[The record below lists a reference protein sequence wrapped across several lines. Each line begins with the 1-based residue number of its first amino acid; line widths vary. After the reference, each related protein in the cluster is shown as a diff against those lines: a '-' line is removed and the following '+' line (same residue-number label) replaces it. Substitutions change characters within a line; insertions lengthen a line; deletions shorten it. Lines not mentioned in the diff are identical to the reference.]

1 MPKNLSNSKERSG
14 FISFVV
20 NNKVDRAKLSSAHL
34 GIFLRSYRHCHIGIV
49 IETTVIAAA
58 P

>member
-1 MPKNLSNSKERSG
+1 MPKNLSNSKERC
-14 FISFVV
+14 FISLVV

>member
-1 MPKNLSNSKERSG
+1 MPKNLSNSKERC